1 MLKKSKK
8 LARKPRSR
16 AGRPTREKAAQRRE
30 EVLDTAL
37 EVFLEHGYEG
47 ATLEMIIVAAGT
59 TKRTLYSQYEDK
71 TALFKAAVQRA
82 IERYATETQKLIVEQ
97 SDDLEETL
105 TSFARLRIRY
115 VLSPAGQQLQSIIF
129 SEIKRFPDL
138 FNIAYKQASVP
149 VVNFLTDVFKRHA
162 AKGEIDVDDPER
174 TAAVF
179 LNMAVGGPSRIM
191 GTQQRMSDAE
201 IEERVRFS
209 VRLILRGL
217 LTRKR

>member
-1 MLKKSKK
+1 LLKKKKK
-8 LARKPRSR
+8 LATARRSR
-16 AGRPTREKAAQRRE
+16 AGRPTREKAARRRE
-30 EVLDTAL
+30 EVLDVAL

-47 ATLEMIIVAAGT
+47 ATLEMIIAAAGT

-82 IERYATETQKLIVEQ
+82 IERYTVETQKVMVVQ

-105 TSFARLRIRY
+105 TSVARLRIRY
-115 VLSPAGQQLQSIIF
+115 VLSPVGQRLQGIIF
-129 SEIKRFPDL
+129 AEVKRFPDL
-138 FNIAYKQASVP
+138 FNIAYRQATVP
-149 VVNFLTDVFKRHA
+149 LLEYLTGVFRRHA
-162 AKGEIDVDDPER
+162 EAGQIDVDDPER
-174 TAAVF
+174 VAAVF
-179 LNMAVGGPSRIM
+179 LNMAVGGPARIM
-191 GTQQRMSDAE
+191 GTNKNISDAE